1 MFISD
6 LDFDFERVLKLQ
18 KLLCFH
24 PRAYARCKSSETIDD
39 MKLDYLSEPDSSREN
54 TYSLLKKTPIE

>member
-6 LDFDFERVLKLQ
+6 LDFDFERVLKRQ

-24 PRAYARCKSSETIDD
+24 PRTYTLCKSSETIDD
-39 MKLDYLSEPDSSREN
+39 MKIDYLSKPDSSNES
-54 TYSLLKKTPIE
+54 TYSLLKKTPIM